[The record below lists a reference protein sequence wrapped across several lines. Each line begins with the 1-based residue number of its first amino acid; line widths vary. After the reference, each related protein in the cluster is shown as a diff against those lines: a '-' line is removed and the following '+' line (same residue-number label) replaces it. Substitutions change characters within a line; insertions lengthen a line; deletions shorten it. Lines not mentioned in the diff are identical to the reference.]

1 MQTQQRFCTYT
12 KLVRARIRKARNH
25 SSAHHACLEGK
36 GGGRAVANEK
46 KKLKDF
52 TRMCA
57 PCSVGNCFEGKALH
71 VKDGYHGTHNSVQSG
86 KLVSLCERRLTKDAS
101 LF

>member
-1 MQTQQRFCTYT
+1 
-12 KLVRARIRKARNH
+12 
-25 SSAHHACLEGK
+25 
-36 GGGRAVANEK
+36 
-46 KKLKDF
+46 
-52 TRMCA
+52 MCA

-101 LF
+101 LFTRRLKLKISAAMERIVVQTASNIFRCKFDLGFGFSMPNMPQETI